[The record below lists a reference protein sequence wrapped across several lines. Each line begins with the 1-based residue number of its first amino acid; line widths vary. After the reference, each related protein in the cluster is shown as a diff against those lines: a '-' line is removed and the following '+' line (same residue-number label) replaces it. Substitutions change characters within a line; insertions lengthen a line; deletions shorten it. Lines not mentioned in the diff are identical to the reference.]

1 MSKVD
6 HKPTQNERI
15 IEYIK
20 ENGGITQFE
29 ATSELGVLRLPSRI
43 NDLKNLGYPVVDEW
57 VKVKNRFG
65 ETCNV
70 KRYSLKGA

>member
-29 ATSELGVLRLPSRI
+29 ATAELGVLRLPSRI